1 MKRMAVTLALVLAV
15 GVAVGAI
22 GTQVLNAQEPIKR
35 TVLFKTDLPG
45 SPEKEALVINVELA
59 PGAAAGKHYHPGH
72 EFVYVLEGSGTLMV
86 KGRRPVTLKAGDTTS
101 LAPKVVHDVKNTSMT
116 APFKALVL
124 AIYEKGQP
132 PVVSVKDREPTAR
145 KRP

>member
-72 EFVYVLEGSGTLMV
+72 EFVYVVEGSATLMV
-86 KGRRPVTLKAGDTTS
+86 KGKRPVALKPGATAH
-101 LAPKVVHDVKNTSMT
+101 LLPKQVHDVKNASTT
-116 APFKALVL
+116 PLKALVL

-132 PVVSVKDREPTAR
+132 PVVAVKEREPTAR